1 MRECL
6 RILLMHNAQCTMHNY
21 SHTKLPPRLGS
32 GLRFSILLALMLMMF
47 LPLRAQQVSKVEFCG
62 KSLVGKDSVSLH
74 LKLLDGSGNAV
85 KGLSAEELKTYL
97 RIRENSATDEIDM
110 SRVSILPVSGSGGH
124 RIGENFTFSVLVDRN
139 IPDKEAVYKAVGELV
154 NAAPEGCVYL
164 SFYGDDVTTSQL
176 VTSKN
181 YEKFH
186 DKFME
191 SSKEKY
197 FFSALYAKLAEFTQT
212 GNETLTLMLAN
223 DYKNNPSLAR
233 RASENKGHNIL
244 FVFVDGSQDASYEDV
259 DDISINEYQ
268 EAHLTDSGM
277 PRVYA
282 FLYTGENS
290 QPNENMLSAL
300 TWAVK
305 PITDGE
311 ILKDLEGKLFNS
323 TNMDQA
329 LQDFAQAV
337 SEASYDYD
345 FVYQAINV
353 YSGNKVHF
361 QALWDDEPI
370 GETDMTIASAENP
383 FPAEEA
389 TASNTVMKYL
399 LALLVALLTF
409 AFFFIVVKILIPA
422 MKSKSFAM
430 KYYKNYT
437 PEAGI
442 NRRICY
448 YCGQDIRPGQRV
460 VTKCKHVMHSHCW
473 QQNGFRCS
481 EYGQSCKTG
490 IQPHVDWNMMFT
502 KDSMR
507 ECKQTLSG
515 IVAALVSWVIY
526 ELSGRGSIFN
536 GLASKITGVSMTP
549 EHALWTDS
557 VSKVSA
563 FLAIGLL
570 LGFFLSLFFRYN
582 DEYRHKDAKITLK
595 IVGLSLLSGLIG
607 ILSFALGGLIFS
619 AWVGALSGNV
629 IPWYCSLPAYLLF
642 SICFSLSLC
651 IGSSI
656 PMKSA
661 LLGGVISAVIG
672 FIVLYFSGNIASQN
686 GWMNMLLNFII
697 YGGGLGASLATV
709 RMMAERY
716 FLVIQNGARQG
727 VEIPIHKWMNAT
739 GGGRMV
745 TIGMTGDCEIQM
757 NWEKSNK
764 VAKEHAQLYIN
775 HERHLPMLKPLTTGV
790 LFNTRSELP
799 VSKEQVLNN
808 GDTFRIGDTTFMYIE
823 KD

>member
-1 MRECL
+1 MDKTKKMNRLFALLTLYICL
-6 RILLMHNAQCTMHNY
+6 AM
-21 SHTKLPPRLGS
+21 
-32 GLRFSILLALMLMMF
+32 
-47 LPLRAQQVSKVEFCG
+47 PLSAQQVNKVEFCG
-62 KSLVGKDSVSLH
+62 KSLVGKDSIALH
-74 LKLLDGSGNAV
+74 LKLLDGDRNAV
-85 KGLSAEELKTYL
+85 KGLSVDQLKSYL
-97 RIRENSATDEIDM
+97 RIRENSVTDEIDM
-110 SRVSILPVSGSGGH
+110 SRVSIRPVSGKSGT
-124 RIGENFTFSVLVDRN
+124 RIGEDYTFSVLVDRN

-154 NAAPEGCVYL
+154 NSAPDGCVYL
-164 SFYGDDVTTSQL
+164 SFYGDDVSTSQL

-181 YEKFH
+181 YENFH

-191 SSKEKY
+191 SSREKY
-197 FFSALYAKLAEFTQT
+197 FFSALYSKLAEFTQS
-212 GNETLTLMLAN
+212 GSESLTLMLSS
-223 DYKNNPSLAR
+223 DYQKNPSIAR

-259 DDISINEYQ
+259 SDIEINEYQ
-268 EAHLTDSGM
+268 EAHLTDAGM

-282 FLYTGENS
+282 FLYTGENA
-290 QPNENMLSAL
+290 QPNENMLNAL
-300 TWAVK
+300 TWAVE

-311 ILKDLEGKLFNS
+311 ILKELKGKLFNS
-323 TNMDQA
+323 TNMSQA
-329 LQDFAQAV
+329 LEDFAQAV
-337 SEASYDYD
+337 NDASYDYD
-345 FVYQAINV
+345 FVYQVIDL
-353 YSGNKVHF
+353 YSGNKVHY
-361 QALWDDEPI
+361 QALWNDEPI

-383 FPAEEA
+383 FPSEDA

-399 LALLVALLTF
+399 MALLVALLTF

-437 PEAGI
+437 PEAGV

-460 VTKCKHVMHSHCW
+460 VTKCKHIMHSHCW

-526 ELSGRGSIFN
+526 ELTGRGSVFN
-536 GLASKITGVSMTP
+536 GLASKLTSLSLTP
-549 EHALWTDS
+549 EHTLWTDS

-582 DEYRHKDAKITLK
+582 DDYRQKDFKIMLK

-607 ILSFALGGLIFS
+607 MLSFAVGGMIFS
-619 AWVGALSGNV
+619 ACVGGLSSNV

-651 IGSSI
+651 ICSSI
-656 PMKSA
+656 PVKSA
-661 LLGGVISAVIG
+661 LLGGILSAVIG

-709 RMMAERY
+709 RMVAERY
-716 FLVIQNGARQG
+716 FLVIQNGVRQG
-727 VEIPIHKWMNAT
+727 IEIPIHKWMNAT
-739 GGGRMV
+739 GGGRTV

-764 VAKEHAQLYIN
+764 VAKEHAQLYID
-775 HERHLPMLKPLTTGV
+775 HERHIPMLKPLTTGV
-790 LFNTRSELP
+790 LFNTRAELP
-799 VSKEQVLNN
+799 VNKEQVLNN
-808 GDTFRIGDTTFMYIE
+808 GDSFRIGDTSFMYIE